1 MEYCLAGSHRGKTA
15 AGLLGLMLFA
25 VGVCGSV
32 VWAAEPLMS
41 VVCLVPITQ
50 GADPVTI
57 SSLQAYP
64 EAYKMKVV
72 QVEGTVSAYQ
82 MDHFIGNNTKLEKC
96 IQNFIVD
103 DGTGTIQASYA
114 ALCNMGPVMLQE
126 GDQVTV
132 EGHYLGTL
140 DVKAV
145 RKR

>member
-1 MEYCLAGSHRGKTA
+1 MQEPISRTGGAVMKMMTGWVWMMTLV
-15 AGLLGLMLFA
+15 LGVLIPA
-25 VGVCGSV
+25 T
-32 VWAAEPLMS
+32 WAAEP
-41 VVCLVPITQ
+41 VKIN
-50 GADPVTI
+50 
-57 SSLQAYP
+57 SLQTYP
-64 EAYKMKVV
+64 EAYKMKVI
-72 QVEGTVSAYQ
+72 QVEGTVSGYH

-145 RKR
+145 RKH